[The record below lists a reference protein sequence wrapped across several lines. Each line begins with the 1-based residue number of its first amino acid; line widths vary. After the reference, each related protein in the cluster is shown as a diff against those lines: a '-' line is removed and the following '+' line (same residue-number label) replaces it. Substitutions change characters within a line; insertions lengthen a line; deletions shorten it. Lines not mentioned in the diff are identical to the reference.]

1 VSVVCSP
8 SGLLIS
14 GSKVRV
20 IDGSHATMPGQVEE
34 AGGVERATAGE
45 ELDAIVCEVDR
56 CGRMLARVREWALSN
71 PTSPCARFVP
81 QRAPEKHNAP
91 QSCVVKASGFLCFA
105 VARCSPL
112 RVREDFESEGRRFD
126 PCQAHQLCRWV
137 TWDGLAGRE
146 LALREPYGL
155 RRRT

>member
-1 VSVVCSP
+1 M
-8 SGLLIS
+8 L
-14 GSKVRV
+14 
-20 IDGSHATMPGQVEE
+20 GQVEE

-71 PTSPCARFVP
+71 PTSSCARFVP

-105 VARCSPL
+105 VGRCSRSRL
-112 RVREDFESEGRRFD
+112 WSDYESEGQRFD
-126 PCQAHQLCRWV
+126 SSRAHHQLAR
-137 TWDGLAGRE
+137 AGW
-146 LALREPYGL
+146 LL
-155 RRRT
+155 